1 MTVRDLLS
9 GLVAV
14 LVLTGAFVAP
24 AIADDVRDLDH
35 IVFAALN
42 TTGQEG
48 VVESSITFLAN
59 VNMDTIL
66 KHMLDQGTLSK
77 IAPDH
82 IKVTKVEKTKET
94 EDSIEYAVE
103 EELKP
108 MMKIPFVTT
117 KMDTQKVHLIFTV
130 NKRALKDR
138 TVAVKYDLDPT
149 KPNGWEVLSG
159 RIYAADLRNGH
170 TMVMLASSTKSK
182 YGMPATIRLKLAKLY
197 LEKTKKQVLN
207 WLNTL
212 HEGK

>member
-14 LVLTGAFVAP
+14 LVLAGAVAP
-24 AIADDVRDLDH
+24 AMADDVRDLDH
-35 IVFAALN
+35 IVFAGLN
-42 TTGQEG
+42 TAGQEG

-66 KHMLDQGTLSK
+66 KHMLEKDTLSK
-77 IAPDH
+77 IAPEH
-82 IKVTKVEKTKET
+82 IKVNKVEKTSET
-94 EDSIEYAVE
+94 ADEIVYAVE

-108 MMKIPFVTT
+108 MMRVPFMTS
-117 KMDTQKVHLIFTV
+117 KMQPQKVHLIFKV
-130 NKRALKDR
+130 NKRALADR
-138 TVAVKYDLDPT
+138 TVAVKYDLDPS

-197 LEKTKKQVLN
+197 LEKTKSQILN

-212 HEGK
+212 NASK